1 MPRSRHSAEAG
12 HSEAGF
18 AAFGPQEKG
27 GNVRNILTQHSP
39 TPPTPAPGQ
48 ASGEDD
54 LIAENMQMV
63 EAYLPLPPSSP
74 S

>member
-1 MPRSRHSAEAG
+1 MPRSSHSAEAG

-39 TPPTPAPGQ
+39 TPRLLPRIGV
-48 ASGEDD
+48 GGG
-54 LIAENMQMV
+54 LI
-63 EAYLPLPPSSP
+63 
-74 S
+74 